1 MAVVGIDLGNLS
13 SYVAIARGGG
23 IETIANEHSDR
34 MTPSVVSFSGQQRSQ
49 GVEAKSQMVTN
60 PKNTISQFKR
70 LIGRKF
76 NDPAIQE
83 EISKFPYK
91 VIETDGG
98 GIGIQVQYQNEVETF
113 SPEQVTATFL
123 TKLKSTAE
131 AVLNTKVVDCVIS
144 VPQYY
149 TDAERRAVMSA
160 VNIAN
165 LNCLRVMN
173 DTTAVALAYGIYKQ
187 DLPAPEEKPR
197 NVVFVDMGH
206 ASLQVAIC
214 AFNKGKLK
222 VLSTAADRSLGGRDF
237 DQVVF
242 EHLAAEFLSKFK
254 VDVKSH
260 VRARQR
266 VLLEAEKLK
275 KLMSA
280 NATKIPVNMESLMD
294 DKDVRSSMQRSEFE
308 EKAASLFKRIEGPLK
323 SALEQTKLKP
333 ADIYAVE
340 IVGGSTR
347 IPRVK
352 EIIKSV
358 FGKAPSTTLNQDE
371 AVSRGCALQCAILSP
386 TFRVREFAV
395 TDLTPYPIKLTWV
408 TEKGDPGEMVVFKK
422 NDETPFTRMLT
433 FYRNNAFDLEAFYAS
448 NDVPYPD
455 PFIGKFTVKNVTPNE
470 EGESSKVKVKVN
482 VNRHGIF
489 SVSSAA
495 MVVKLPPEPE
505 PPKPEKEVN
514 GKADASKEGEGAK
527 METDAPQNDTEADG
541 TNPSEEKGN
550 DEKMNNEDQTDQKED
565 EMDAE
570 VADKSGEQKQNEV
583 NEDENSKKDG
593 NSEKDTKKGGKNKV
607 KYGSRDLPIDEQVH
621 QMSEIELQ
629 KCAEIE
635 MKMIAQDK
643 LERDRAHAKNSVEE
657 YVYDMRSKLYEKL
670 EKYITEEDRS
680 KFISVLTETEDWLY
694 GDGEDLQKNAYVK
707 KLEELRKL
715 GDPVVKRETEAN
727 VRPQAFEEFGRS
739 LQLYR
744 KFLDQYS
751 QGDEKYAHI
760 QKSDVEKVEKSIKDK
775 EAWRDEKMNSQNQ
788 VPLTQDPVVTVS
800 QIRSEHNSLVHTCD
814 PVVKTPKPKPKEEP
828 PKDEPPKEDNAA
840 GDAPKEGDEKMET
853 EPSQEESS
861 SVDPGKTTEEN
872 TMEMEVD

>member
-13 SYVAIARGGG
+13 SCVAIARGGG

-49 GVEAKSQMVTN
+49 GVEAKSEMVTN
-60 PKNTISQFKR
+60 PQNTISQFKR

-83 EISKFPYK
+83 ELSKFPYK
-91 VIETDGG
+91 VIEMDGG
-98 GIGIQVQYQNEVETF
+98 GIGIQVLYQNEVETF

-131 AVLNTKVVDCVIS
+131 AVLNTKVVGCVIS

-260 VRARQR
+260 VQARQR

-275 KLMSA
+275 ILMSA
-280 NATKIPVNMESLMD
+280 NATKILVNMESLMD
-294 DKDVRSSMQRSEFE
+294 DKYVRSSMQRSDFE
-308 EKAASLFKRIEGPLK
+308 EKAASLLKRIEVPLK

-371 AVSRGCALQCAILSP
+371 AVSRGCAFQCAILSP
-386 TFRVREFAV
+386 TFHVREFAV
-395 TDLTPYPIKLTWV
+395 TDLTPYPIRLTWV
-408 TEKGDPGEMVVFKK
+408 TEKGDPGEMVVFRK
-422 NDETPFTRMLT
+422 NDEAPFTRMLT
-433 FYRNNAFDLEAFYAS
+433 FYRNYAFDLKAFYAS
-448 NDVPYPD
+448 NDVPYPG
-455 PFIGKFTVKNVTPNE
+455 PFIGKFTVKNVTPNK

-482 VNRHGIF
+482 INHHGIF
-489 SVSSAA
+489 SVLSAA

-514 GKADASKEGEGAK
+514 GKAEASKNRHAH
-527 METDAPQNDTEADG
+527 PW
-541 TNPSEEKGN
+541 
-550 DEKMNNEDQTDQKED
+550 
-565 EMDAE
+565 
-570 VADKSGEQKQNEV
+570 
-583 NEDENSKKDG
+583 
-593 NSEKDTKKGGKNKV
+593 NSEKDTKTWGKNKV
-607 KYGSRDLPIDEQVH
+607 KYGTRGLPVDEQVH

-657 YVYDMRSKLYEKL
+657 YVNVNDMMSKLYEKL
-670 EKYITEEDRS
+670 EKSITGEQKLLKD
-680 KFISVLTETEDWLY
+680 V
-694 GDGEDLQKNAYVK
+694 EDLQDQSEEMRAKYADKVKRMEEAQKMMLTFKSKNAELEAELHHTKVNLTSQQEEVERLK
-707 KLEELRKL
+707 KELEDGKKQTQLENEPVEGSPEGCS
-715 GDPVVKRETEAN
+715 GDASPVGMKES
-727 VRPQAFEEFGRS
+727 RS
-739 LQLYR
+739 LE
-744 KFLDQYS
+744 
-751 QGDEKYAHI
+751 G
-760 QKSDVEKVEKSIKDK
+760 KSD
-775 EAWRDEKMNSQNQ
+775 
-788 VPLTQDPVVTVS
+788 
-800 QIRSEHNSLVHTCD
+800 C
-814 PVVKTPKPKPKEEP
+814 
-828 PKDEPPKEDNAA
+828 
-840 GDAPKEGDEKMET
+840 
-853 EPSQEESS
+853 
-861 SVDPGKTTEEN
+861 
-872 TMEMEVD
+872 